1 MSPVDNRVYFDAF
14 PPPPDPISIIPPAFQ
29 DPWGGKCPAPWTNIL
44 LKDNQTKQA
53 KDLKVGDLVHTQHEE
68 TLEWGDYPVEA
79 VKIIPDQKRLS
90 FVFDD
95 GVELVC
101 SLSHK
106 FYLNN
111 TWVEAKDIKVNDILT
126 NKKVSEVNSYEDGD
140 VVLITITDA
149 HTYISE
155 GILSHNKSLAPQKPS
170 LATSPTPQNQNFN
183 PLNSD
188 GYLSGGFGE
197 AYKLNPTTNQYEKY
211 EVFTGINGGSTYR
224 PTGQVIGQDQYDQ
237 MYNQSSQALQRQ
249 QNERQQRQG
258 GSLFNQFFGGNPV
271 QNPSQQGMAALPPS
285 QFAPQGFNN
294 QFNPNISAG
303 SSTPSTG
310 AILGGL
316 GATALGGAFG
326 GASGASGVLGGLF
339 DLYGSYQQSKANQNI
354 NQGLA
359 QGYGNL
365 ANQLQSQV
373 QFKPFTVTGTT
384 GGVGTGYD
392 AQGNLQTQYN
402 LGPQGQAIQQAGL
415 GGAGQFL
422 GQAGNIDPT
431 LAAQRGTLGQFFG
444 AQAQQL
450 GQPTGIEGLTSQAI
464 AGGQQR
470 IGQAG
475 QPADINLL
483 RGQFAGQVG
492 GYLGQQPSAQ
502 LGQLGAQAYGMGQ
515 QALGQSPFM
524 GAGATNIGLNLAQQ
538 GAGMLSAG
546 VPDTGIGRF
555 GTEALGMGTQGLRQL
570 SQPADIEALRQQY
583 AGLAGQAAGGL
594 LTGTGDREQQIFERI
609 RAAQTPEEQRQ
620 RLATEER
627 MAAQGRLGLSSAAY
641 GGSTPELMAQETA
654 IAEARNR
661 AALGAMDQARAEQA
675 QQLQTAQTLGGLTSQ
690 FAGQSSDLQSAAQ
703 QRASQL
709 SQLGMSASQIQSQ
722 LESEG
727 LGRGLQTLQ
736 GGLQAQE
743 IGSGLQTQAQQR
755 AAQLSQLGMSAE
767 QIQSQLQSEGLG
779 RATQAGGMAAD
790 LASTASGLET
800 QALQRGLS
808 LAGLGMQGTE
818 LGQGLTNQQLQN
830 LLALQQAGQTS
841 ALAQQQLQAGN
852 VDIGRGLLAAGL
864 APESQ
869 LLNLIQPS
877 INIASLQGTGQREGA
892 NLAAQMYI
900 AQMQAQANAA
910 QAEANRRAQLSGT
923 AGTLLTGQQ
932 GGGPSIVE
940 QILGGLFGGS
950 FGGKQPDWIK
960 DVYNTPQTTTNQ
972 PNPDIYGMA

>member
-1 MSPVDNRVYFDAF
+1 MSPVDKRVYTLPA
-14 PPPPDPISIIPPAFQ
+14 PPPPQLISNVPPEPYSDWVDSEQYKAPDPS
-29 DPWGGKCPAPWTNIL
+29 
-44 LKDNQTKQA
+44 
-53 KDLKVGDLVHTQHEE
+53 
-68 TLEWGDYPVEA
+68 
-79 VKIIPDQKRLS
+79 
-90 FVFDD
+90 
-95 GVELVC
+95 
-101 SLSHK
+101 
-106 FYLNN
+106 
-111 TWVEAKDIKVNDILT
+111 
-126 NKKVSEVNSYEDGD
+126 
-140 VVLITITDA
+140 
-149 HTYISE
+149 
-155 GILSHNKSLAPQKPS
+155 
-170 LATSPTPQNQNFN
+170 QNQNFN

-197 AYKLNPTTNQYEKY
+197 AYKFNPATNQYEKY
-211 EVFTGINGGSTYR
+211 DVITGISGGSTYLS
-224 PTGQVIGQDQYDQ
+224 TGQAIDQAQYDQ
-237 MYNQSSQALQRQ
+237 MYNQASQALQRQ
-249 QNERQQRQG
+249 QNQAQQRQG
-258 GSLFNQFFGGNPV
+258 GSLFNQFFGGSPV
-271 QNPSQQGMAALPPS
+271 QNSSQQGMAALPPS
-285 QFAPQGFNN
+285 QFGPQGFNN

-316 GATALGGAFG
+316 GATALGGLFG

-365 ANQLQSQV
+365 ANQVQSQV
-373 QFKPFTVTGTT
+373 KFKPFTVTGTT

-422 GQAGNIDPT
+422 GQAGYIDPT
-431 LAAQRGTLGQFFG
+431 LAGQRGALGQFFG

-450 GQPTGIEGLTSQAI
+450 GQPTGIEGLTSQAL

-470 IGQAG
+470 IGQAM
-475 QPADINLL
+475 QPTDINLL

-492 GYLGQQPSAQ
+492 GMLGQQPSAALGE
-502 LGQLGAQAYGMGQ
+502 LGQTAY
-515 QALGQSPFM
+515 
-524 GAGATNIGLNLAQQ
+524 
-538 GAGMLSAG
+538 
-546 VPDTGIGRF
+546 
-555 GTEALGMGTQGLRQL
+555 GMGTQGLRQL

-641 GGSTPELMAQETA
+641 GGSTPELMAQEAA

-709 SQLGMSASQIQSQ
+709 A
-722 LESEG
+722 
-727 LGRGLQTLQ
+727 
-736 GGLQAQE
+736 
-743 IGSGLQTQAQQR
+743 
-755 AAQLSQLGMSAE
+755 QLGMSAE

-841 ALAQQQLQAGN
+841 ALVQQQLQAGN

-869 LLNLIQPS
+869 LLNLIQPA

-892 NLAAQMYI
+892 NLAAQLYI

-923 AGTLLTGQQ
+923 AGTILTGNQ
-932 GGGPSIVE
+932 GGGPSILE
-940 QILGGLFGGS
+940 QVIGGLFGG
-950 FGGKQPDWIK
+950 GGGGGSTASLQELLNYQAPNYQ
-960 DVYNTPQTTTNQ
+960 YNPTDDGGLNFNLKYD
-972 PNPDIYGMA
+972 PNASYGMLGGGI

>member
-1 MSPVDNRVYFDAF
+1 MSPIDNRIYTLPTPSPVENLV
-14 PPPPDPISIIPPAFQ
+14 PPDMGMWG
-29 DPWGGKCPAPWTNIL
+29 DPRGGQCPAPWTNIL
-44 LKDNQTKQA
+44 LKDNETKQA
-53 KDLKVGDLVHTQHEE
+53 KDLKVGDLVHTQHED
-68 TLEWGDYPVEA
+68 TLKWGDYPVEA

-126 NKKVSEVNSYEDGD
+126 NKKVTEVKPYEDGD

-155 GILSHNKSLAPQKPS
+155 GILSHNKSLA
-170 LATSPTPQNQNFN
+170 
-183 PLNSD
+183 
-188 GYLSGGFGE
+188 
-197 AYKLNPTTNQYEKY
+197 
-211 EVFTGINGGSTYR
+211 R
-224 PTGQVIGQDQYDQ
+224 PPEGDYI
-237 MYNQSSQALQRQ
+237 A
-249 QNERQQRQG
+249 
-258 GSLFNQFFGGNPV
+258 
-271 QNPSQQGMAALPPS
+271 
-285 QFAPQGFNN
+285 
-294 QFNPNISAG
+294 
-303 SSTPSTG
+303 STPNRTGVDMTG
-310 AILGGL
+310 AQVPS
-316 GATALGGAFG
+316 
-326 GASGASGVLGGLF
+326 SGISSGGLF
-339 DLYGSYQQSKANQNI
+339 GNLIGLIGSNYLGNQQQSAFGKTI
-354 NQGLA
+354 

-384 GGVGTGYD
+384 GGVSTGYD
-392 AQGNLQTQYN
+392 AQGNLQTQYGLN
-402 LGPQGQAIQQAGL
+402 PQGQAIQQAGL
-415 GGAGQFL
+415 GGAQQFF
-422 GQAGNIDPT
+422 GQAGGIDPT

-450 GQPTGIEGLTSQAI
+450 GQPTGIEGLTSQAL

-470 IGQAG
+470 IGQAM
-475 QPADINLL
+475 QPTDINLL

-492 GYLGQQPSAQ
+492 GMLSQQPSA
-502 LGQLGAQAYGMGQ
+502 
-515 QALGQSPFM
+515 ALGD
-524 GAGATNIGLNLAQQ
+524 
-538 GAGMLSAG
+538 LSQTAY
-546 VPDTGIGRF
+546 
-555 GTEALGMGTQGLRQL
+555 GMGTQGLRQL

-583 AGLAGQAAGGL
+583 AGLAGQAASGL

-641 GGSTPELMAQETA
+641 GGSTPELMAQEQA

-703 QRASQL
+703 QRA
-709 SQLGMSASQIQSQ
+709 
-722 LESEG
+722 
-727 LGRGLQTLQ
+727 
-736 GGLQAQE
+736 
-743 IGSGLQTQAQQR
+743 
-755 AAQLSQLGMSAE
+755 AQLSQLGMSAE

-779 RATQAGGMAAD
+779 RAAQAGGLAAD

-800 QALQRGLS
+800 QGLQRGLS

-830 LLALQQAGQTS
+830 LLALQQAGQAS
-841 ALAQQQLQAGN
+841 ALGQQQLQAGN

-869 LLNLIQPS
+869 LLNLIQPA

-892 NLAAQMYI
+892 NLAAQLQI
-900 AQMQAQANAA
+900 AQMQAQQNAA
-910 QAEANRRAQLSGT
+910 LAEAQRKGQLLSG
-923 AGTLLTGQQ
+923 GVGLLTGQRQ
-932 GGGPSIVE
+932 GGQQSILD
-940 QILGGLFGGS
+940 QILGGIFGG
-950 FGGKQPDWIK
+950 GGGGGSTASLQDLLNYQAPNYQ
-960 DVYNTPQTTTNQ
+960 YNPTDNGGLNFNLNYD
-972 PNPDIYGMA
+972 PNASYGMLGGGI

>member
-1 MSPVDNRVYFDAF
+1 MSPIDNRIYTLPTA
-14 PPPPDPISIIPPAFQ
+14 PPPEILPPDMGMWG
-29 DPWGGKCPAPWTNIL
+29 DPWGGQCPAPWTNIL
-44 LKDNQTKQA
+44 LKDNETKQA
-53 KDLKVGDLVHTQHEE
+53 KDLKVGDLVHTQHED
-68 TLEWGDYPVEA
+68 TLEWGDYPVEV

-126 NKKVSEVNSYEDGD
+126 NKKVTEVKPYEDGD

-155 GILSHNKSLAPQKPS
+155 GILSHNKSLARPPEGNYIASTPNRTGVDMTGARVPS
-170 LATSPTPQNQNFN
+170 SGISSGN

-188 GYLSGGFGE
+188 GYLGGRFGE
-197 AYKLNPTTNQYEKY
+197 AFKLNPETNQYERY
-211 EVFTGINGGSTYR
+211 EVLTPFGGGAPSYVSI
-224 PTGQVIGQDQYDQ
+224 GQVIGQSEYDQ
-237 MYNQSSQALQRQ
+237 MYNQAAQAQQRYEAQ
-249 QNERQQRQG
+249 AAQRQG
-258 GSLFNQFFGGNPV
+258 GGLVNQFFGGNTP
-271 QNPSQQGMAALPPS
+271 
-285 QFAPQGFNN
+285 
-294 QFNPNISAG
+294 FNPNISAG

-316 GATALGGAFG
+316 GATALGGLFG
-326 GASGASGVLGGLF
+326 GASGASGVLGSLL
-339 DLYGSYQQSKANQNI
+339 DLYGSYQGSQANQNI

-384 GGVGTGYD
+384 GGVSTGYD
-392 AQGNLQTQYN
+392 AQGNLQTQYGLN
-402 LGPQGQAIQQAGL
+402 PQGQAIQQAGL
-415 GGAGQFL
+415 GGAQQFF
-422 GQAGNIDPT
+422 GQAGGIDPT

-450 GQPTGIEGLTSQAI
+450 GQPTGIEGLTSQAL

-470 IGQAG
+470 IGQAM
-475 QPADINLL
+475 QPTDINLL

-492 GYLGQQPSAQ
+492 GMLSQQPSA
-502 LGQLGAQAYGMGQ
+502 
-515 QALGQSPFM
+515 ALGD
-524 GAGATNIGLNLAQQ
+524 
-538 GAGMLSAG
+538 LSQTAY
-546 VPDTGIGRF
+546 
-555 GTEALGMGTQGLRQL
+555 GMGTQGLRQL

-583 AGLAGQAAGGL
+583 AGLAGQAASGL

-641 GGSTPELMAQETA
+641 GGSTPELMAQEQA

-703 QRASQL
+703 QRA
-709 SQLGMSASQIQSQ
+709 
-722 LESEG
+722 
-727 LGRGLQTLQ
+727 
-736 GGLQAQE
+736 
-743 IGSGLQTQAQQR
+743 
-755 AAQLSQLGMSAE
+755 AQLSQLGMSAE

-779 RATQAGGMAAD
+779 RAAQAGGLAAD

-800 QALQRGLS
+800 QGLQRGLS

-830 LLALQQAGQTS
+830 LLALQQAGQAS
-841 ALAQQQLQAGN
+841 ALGQQQLQAGN

-892 NLAAQMYI
+892 NLAAQLQI

-910 QAEANRRAQLSGT
+910 KAEANRRAQLASTGSDLLFGQGT
-923 AGTLLTGQQ
+923 G

-940 QILGGLFGGS
+940 QLLGGLFGGS
-950 FGGKQPDWIK
+950 FGGRQPDFIK

>member
-1 MSPVDNRVYFDAF
+1 MSPIDNRIYTLPPA
-14 PPPPDPISIIPPAFQ
+14 PPPEVLPLDILMGG

-44 LKDNQTKQA
+44 LKDNETKQA
-53 KDLKVGDLVHTQHEE
+53 KDLKVGDLVHTQHED
-68 TLEWGDYPVEA
+68 TLEWGDYPVEV

-126 NKKVSEVNSYEDGD
+126 NKKVTEVKPYENGD

-155 GILSHNKSLAPQKPS
+155 GILSHNKSLA
-170 LATSPTPQNQNFN
+170 
-183 PLNSD
+183 
-188 GYLSGGFGE
+188 
-197 AYKLNPTTNQYEKY
+197 
-211 EVFTGINGGSTYR
+211 R
-224 PTGQVIGQDQYDQ
+224 PP
-237 MYNQSSQALQRQ
+237 
-249 QNERQQRQG
+249 E
-258 GSLFNQFFGGNPV
+258 GNYI
-271 QNPSQQGMAALPPS
+271 A
-285 QFAPQGFNN
+285 
-294 QFNPNISAG
+294 
-303 SSTPSTG
+303 STPNRTGVDMTG
-310 AILGGL
+310 AQVPS
-316 GATALGGAFG
+316 
-326 GASGASGVLGGLF
+326 SGISSGGLF
-339 DLYGSYQQSKANQNI
+339 GNLIGLLGSNYLGNQQQSAFGKTI
-354 NQGLA
+354 

-384 GGVGTGYD
+384 GGVSTGYD
-392 AQGNLQTQYN
+392 AQGNLQTQYG

-415 GGAGQFL
+415 GGAQQFF
-422 GQAGNIDPT
+422 GQAGGIDPT

-450 GQPTGIEGLTSQAI
+450 GQPTGIEGLTSQAL

-470 IGQAG
+470 IGQAM
-475 QPADINLL
+475 QPTDINLL

-492 GYLGQQPSAQ
+492 GLLGQQPSAALADLSQ
-502 LGQLGAQAYGMGQ
+502 TAY
-515 QALGQSPFM
+515 
-524 GAGATNIGLNLAQQ
+524 
-538 GAGMLSAG
+538 
-546 VPDTGIGRF
+546 
-555 GTEALGMGTQGLRQL
+555 GMGTQGLRQL

-583 AGLAGQAAGGL
+583 AGLAGQAASGL

-641 GGSTPELMAQETA
+641 GGSTPELMAQEQA

-722 LESEG
+722 LQSEG

-743 IGSGLQTQAQQR
+743 IGSGLQSQAQQR
-755 AAQLSQLGMSAE
+755 AAQLSQLGMNAE

-779 RATQAGGMAAD
+779 RAAQAGGLAAD
-790 LASTASGLET
+790 LASTASGLES

-808 LAGLGMQGTE
+808 LSGLGMQGTE

-869 LLNLIQPS
+869 LLNLIQPA

-892 NLAAQMYI
+892 NLAAQLQI
-900 AQMQAQANAA
+900 AQMQAQQNAA
-910 QAEANRRAQLSGT
+910 LAEAQRKGQLLSG
-923 AGTLLTGQQ
+923 GVGLLTGQRQ
-932 GGGPSIVE
+932 GGQQSILD
-940 QILGGLFGGS
+940 QLLGGLFGGL
-950 FGGKQPDWIK
+950 FGGSSGNNGDS
-960 DVYNTPQTTTNQ
+960 
-972 PNPDIYGMA
+972 DIMDAIDYAAGLGG

>member
-1 MSPVDNRVYFDAF
+1 MSPVDNRIYTAPTPTPVMNIVPD
-14 PPPPDPISIIPPAFQ
+14 DPIFDIAN
-29 DPWGGKCPAPWTNIL
+29 T
-44 LKDNQTKQA
+44 
-53 KDLKVGDLVHTQHEE
+53 GDR
-68 TLEWGDYPVEA
+68 P
-79 VKIIPDQKRLS
+79 
-90 FVFDD
+90 
-95 GVELVC
+95 
-101 SLSHK
+101 
-106 FYLNN
+106 N
-111 TWVEAKDIKVNDILT
+111 T
-126 NKKVSEVNSYEDGD
+126 
-140 VVLITITDA
+140 
-149 HTYISE
+149 
-155 GILSHNKSLAPQKPS
+155 
-170 LATSPTPQNQNFN
+170 
-183 PLNSD
+183 
-188 GYLSGGFGE
+188 
-197 AYKLNPTTNQYEKY
+197 
-211 EVFTGINGGSTYR
+211 GS
-224 PTGQVIGQDQYDQ
+224 
-237 MYNQSSQALQRQ
+237 N
-249 QNERQQRQG
+249 
-258 GSLFNQFFGGNPV
+258 
-271 QNPSQQGMAALPPS
+271 
-285 QFAPQGFNN
+285 
-294 QFNPNISAG
+294 
-303 SSTPSTG
+303 
-310 AILGGL
+310 
-316 GATALGGAFG
+316 
-326 GASGASGVLGGLF
+326 LGGLF
-339 DLYGSYQQSKANQNI
+339 GGLASLFGSNYINNQQQSAFGNTI
-354 NQGLA
+354 

-422 GQAGNIDPT
+422 GQAGYVDPT
-431 LAAQRGTLGQFFG
+431 LAGQRGALGQFFG

-450 GQPTGIEGLTSQAI
+450 GQPTGIEGLTGQAL

-470 IGQAG
+470 IGQAM
-475 QPADINLL
+475 QPTDINLL

-492 GYLGQQPSAQ
+492 GLLGQQPSAALGE
-502 LGQLGAQAYGMGQ
+502 LGQTAY
-515 QALGQSPFM
+515 
-524 GAGATNIGLNLAQQ
+524 
-538 GAGMLSAG
+538 
-546 VPDTGIGRF
+546 
-555 GTEALGMGTQGLRQL
+555 GMGTQGLRQL

-583 AGLAGQAAGGL
+583 AGLAGQAASGL

-641 GGSTPELMAQETA
+641 GGSTPELMAQEAA

-703 QRASQL
+703 QRAAQL
-709 SQLGMSASQIQSQ
+709 AQLGMS
-722 LESEG
+722 
-727 LGRGLQTLQ
+727 T
-736 GGLQAQE
+736 
-743 IGSGLQTQAQQR
+743 
-755 AAQLSQLGMSAE
+755 E

-779 RATQAGGMAAD
+779 RAAQAGGLAAD

-869 LLNLIQPS
+869 LLNLIQPA

-892 NLAAQMYI
+892 NLAAQLQI
-900 AQMQAQANAA
+900 AQLQAQQNAA
-910 QAEANRRAQLSGT
+910 LAEAQRKQQMISG
-923 AGTLLTGQQ
+923 GVGLLTGQRQ
-932 GGGPSIVE
+932 GGQQSILD
-940 QILGGLFGGS
+940 QILGGIFGG
-950 FGGKQPDWIK
+950 GGGGSTASLQELLNYQAPNYQ
-960 DVYNTPQTTTNQ
+960 YNPTDTGGLNFNLNYD
-972 PNPDIYGMA
+972 PNASYGMLGGGI